1 MATIST
7 ITSTATIDGAIVE
20 LNKVTR
26 RDGVV
31 SRYEVEFVERD
42 FGYTLFRGISEN
54 SARMWFDKFVK
65 DVMAGWRP

>member
-7 ITSTATIDGAIVE
+7 LSAADIFDVRVE

-31 SRYEVEFVERD
+31 ARYEVEYVEAD
-42 FGYTLFRGISEN
+42 FGYVLFKGISEN
-54 SARMWFDKFVK
+54 SARMWYDKFVK
-65 DVMAGWRP
+65 DVEAGWRP

>member
-7 ITSTATIDGAIVE
+7 ITSTATIDGATVE

-31 SRYEVEFVERD
+31 SRYEVEYVERD
-42 FGYTLFRGISEN
+42 FVYTLFKGISEN
-54 SARMWFDKFVK
+54 SARMWYDQLVK
-65 DVMAGWRP
+65 DVMEGWKP

>member
-7 ITSTATIDGAIVE
+7 ITSTATIDGATVE

-31 SRYEVEFVERD
+31 SRYEVEYVERD
-42 FGYTLFRGISEN
+42 FSYTLFKGISEN
-54 SARMWFDKFVK
+54 SARMWYDKFVK
-65 DVMAGWRP
+65 DVMEGWKP

>member
-7 ITSTATIDGAIVE
+7 ITAANIFDVRVE

-31 SRYEVEFVERD
+31 SRYEVEYVEND
-42 FGYTLFRGISEN
+42 FGYVLFKGISEA
-54 SARMWFDKFVK
+54 SARMWYDKFVK
-65 DVMAGWRP
+65 DVDEGWRP

>member
-7 ITSTATIDGAIVE
+7 LSAADIFDVRVE

-31 SRYEVEFVERD
+31 SRYEVEYVEAD
-42 FGYTLFRGISEN
+42 FGYVLFKAISEN
-54 SARMWFDKFVK
+54 SARMWFDKLVK
-65 DVMAGWRP
+65 DVEAGWRP

>member
-1 MATIST
+1 MSTIST
-7 ITSTATIDGAIVE
+7 LSSTAAIDGCTVE

-42 FGYTLFRGISEN
+42 FGYTLLRVYLKRLPACGMISL
-54 SARMWFDKFVK
+54 SRM
-65 DVMAGWRP
+65 

>member
-7 ITSTATIDGAIVE
+7 LSAANIFDVRVE

-31 SRYEVEFVERD
+31 SRYEVEYVEAD
-42 FGYTLFRGISEN
+42 FGYVLFKAISEA
-54 SARMWFDKFVK
+54 SAKMWYDKFVK
-65 DVMAGWRP
+65 DVEAGWRP

>member
-7 ITSTATIDGAIVE
+7 LSSTATIDGAIVE
-20 LNKVTR
+20 FNKVTR

-31 SRYEVEFVERD
+31 SRYEVEFIERD
-42 FGYTLFRGISEN
+42 FAHTLFRGISEA

>member
-1 MATIST
+1 MSTIST
-7 ITSTATIDGAIVE
+7 LSSTAAIDGCTVE

-31 SRYEVEFVERD
+31 SRYEVEFVEHD
-42 FGYTLFRGISEN
+42 FGYTLFKGISEL
-54 SARMWFDKFVK
+54 SARMWYDKLVK

>member
-7 ITSTATIDGAIVE
+7 LSSTATIDGAIVE

-31 SRYEVEFVERD
+31 SRYEVEYVEND
-42 FGYTLFRGISEN
+42 FGYTLFKGISEA

-65 DVMAGWRP
+65 DVEAGWRP

>member
-7 ITSTATIDGAIVE
+7 LTAINIFDARVE

-26 RDGVV
+26 RDGIV

-54 SARMWFDKFVK
+54 SARMWYEKLVK
-65 DVMAGWRP
+65 DVEAGWRP

>member
-7 ITSTATIDGAIVE
+7 VTAANIFDVRVE

-31 SRYEVEFVERD
+31 SRYEVEYVEND
-42 FGYTLFRGISEN
+42 FGYVLFKGISEA
-54 SARMWFDKFVK
+54 SARMWYDKFVK
-65 DVMAGWRP
+65 DVDEGWRP